1 METLMDKLFEPRRN
15 VVCVK
20 PTRLGVV
27 TDGVI
32 ALKKPDLIN
41 LFEGISSEFVL
52 IPFLCNGMH
61 WCSIMARLSTS
72 EVFYYD
78 PMLSCFGN
86 QAKAVAKTIQPLL
99 SPSGST
105 RVRVRPYVFSLR
117 TQTYSYNCGLF
128 VLVAFEMFCG
138 ASSPGVRRSLGH
150 Q

>member
-1 METLMDKLFEPRRN
+1 VELLDIAGRGAFGDATMETLMDKLFEPRRN

-32 ALKKPDLIN
+32 ALEKPDLIN

-78 PMLSCFGN
+78 PMLSSFGD
-86 QAKAVAKTIQPLL
+86 QAKAVHLH
-99 SPSGST
+99 S
-105 RVRVRPYVFSLR
+105 
-117 TQTYSYNCGLF
+117 YS
-128 VLVAFEMFCG
+128 A
-138 ASSPGVRRSLGH
+138 
-150 Q
+150 